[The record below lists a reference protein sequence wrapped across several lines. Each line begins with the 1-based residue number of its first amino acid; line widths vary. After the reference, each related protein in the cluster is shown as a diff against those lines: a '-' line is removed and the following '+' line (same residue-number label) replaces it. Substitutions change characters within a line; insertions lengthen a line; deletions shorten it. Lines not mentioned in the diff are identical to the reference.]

1 MGVQGVCV
9 YKCIVQCTCIHSGPC
24 MCACVDVCMCG
35 CVDVWMC
42 GCGTCTP
49 VVGVWGVCVH
59 VVHVVGVWDSGIYS
73 IYSRGQ

>member
-1 MGVQGVCV
+1 MYVCINVLYSVRVYTVDHVCV
-9 YKCIVQCTCIHSGPC
+9 HVW
-24 MCACVDVCMCG
+24 MCG